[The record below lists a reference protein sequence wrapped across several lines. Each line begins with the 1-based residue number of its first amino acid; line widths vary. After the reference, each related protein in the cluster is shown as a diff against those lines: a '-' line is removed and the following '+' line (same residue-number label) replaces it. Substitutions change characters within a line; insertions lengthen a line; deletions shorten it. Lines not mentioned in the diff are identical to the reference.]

1 MKKSLCLSC
10 REDVFPEIESRTEIF
25 PVRGENVEVE
35 SQVAVCPS
43 CREDMSIEEL
53 DELSLQKAFR
63 EYRLRHGLLSPEE
76 IAAIRKKYGLSQRA
90 FSLLLGWGEIT
101 EHRYEMGSIQDA
113 AHDAQLRIAA
123 DPRNMA
129 VFLSANGDRLT
140 ARQRSRSGNALA
152 GMQAE
157 ASGEEACSW
166 PFVSRRPAD
175 EFNGFRAFDAE
186 KFTEMVVF
194 FASASRMFRT
204 KLNKLLFYSDFL
216 NFKESSM
223 SISGAPYLA
232 FERGPV
238 PHHYDWITERL
249 EEQGDIR
256 TIEWMSGDKSGDLFE
271 STREADVSVF
281 TQSEFRVLTF
291 VRDRLAK
298 AASKEL
304 VDLSHAEPAY
314 SNTDR
319 KQMISYL
326 LARQLSLSLADSTP

>member
-1 MKKSLCLSC
+1 MARTSKSSLRWRCVLSC
-10 REDVFPEIESRTEIF
+10 REDL
-25 PVRGENVEVE
+25 
-35 SQVAVCPS
+35 
-43 CREDMSIEEL
+43 SIEEL
-53 DELSLQKAFR
+53 DELALQKAFR

-76 IAAIRKKYGLSQRA
+76 IAVIRKKYGLSQRA
-90 FSLLLGWGEIT
+90 FSLVLGWGEIT
-101 EHRYEMGSIQDA
+101 DHRYEMGSIQDA

-123 DPRNMA
+123 DARNM
-129 VFLSANGDRLT
+129 VVLLSANGDRLT
-140 ARQRSRSGNALA
+140 ARQRSRLETALA
-152 GMQAE
+152 GMQPGV
-157 ASGEEACSW
+157 SGEEACSW
-166 PFVSRRPAD
+166 PFVARRPVD

-194 FASASRMFRT
+194 FAGVPRMFRT

-216 NFKESSM
+216 NFKQSAV

-238 PHHYDWITERL
+238 PQHYDWITESL

-256 TIEWMSGDKSGDLFE
+256 TVEWMSGDKSGDLFK

-281 TQSEFRVLTF
+281 TQSEYCVLTF

-298 AASKEL
+298 ATSKEL
-304 VDLSHAEPAY
+304 INLSHAEPAY
-314 SNTDR
+314 SNTDQ

-326 LARQLSLSLADSTP
+326 LARQLSLSLAD